1 MGNEAKKRYLSAV
14 KKNLRCSEKQKKSFL
29 AELEASLNA
38 FLSET
43 PEATEARL
51 GEMFGAP
58 EKVAE
63 DFLTTLDAK
72 DIKKAFGW
80 KKIVLIGVIVAL
92 LMWGAGV
99 TIALIDSHVDAH
111 GYGKTYLIDE
121 DTNTSILVA
130 EEFY

>member
-14 KKNLRCSEKQKKSFL
+14 KKNLRCSSRQKKSFL

-38 FLSET
+38 YLSET

-80 KKIVLIGVIVAL
+80 KKIVLIGVIIAL
-92 LMWGAGV
+92 LMWGVGV
-99 TIALIDSHVDAH
+99 TIAVIDAH
-111 GYGKTYLIDE
+111 NNESKSYYLEYIGDEEITYFLP
-121 DTNTSILVA
+121 
-130 EEFY
+130 EEIA

>member
-43 PEATEARL
+43 PDATEARL

-80 KKIVLIGVIVAL
+80 KKIVLIGVIIAL
-92 LMWGAGV
+92 LIWGAGV

-111 GYGKTYLIDE
+111 GYGVESIGND
-121 DTNTSILVA
+121 NTGYKIVTM
-130 EEFY
+130 EEFS